1 MPKALIIEDD
11 QATRVLM
18 RKMLEKID
26 YEVDEAQNG
35 VEGLANIEK
44 SKYDVILLDIHMPEM
59 DGIQMMTVV
68 KERKLTLPVIVVS
81 AYAVKDGKDRLYDL
95 GVNHFLHKPFDIKD
109 FYETVERVKLRD

>member
-11 QATRVLM
+11 QVTRVLM
-18 RKMLEKID
+18 RKMLEHID

-35 VEGLANIEK
+35 IEGLANIEK

-81 AYAVKDGKDRLYDL
+81 AYAVNEGKNKLLEL
-95 GVNHFLHKPFDIKD
+95 GVNLFLHKPFDIKD
-109 FYETVERVKLRD
+109 FYEMIERVKLQD